1 MDTESAR
8 TQLLTDLTPWTQYA
22 VTITPYKGQYTGQE
36 SRVVIA
42 KTGPDGKYIS
52 QFKFN
57 SVDYEQH
64 VEKKKHMKIVVQCA

>member
-52 QFKFN
+52 QFN
-57 SVDYEQH
+57 SIQLIINITLKR
-64 VEKKKHMKIVVQCA
+64 KKKNC